1 MNTNNT
7 KPYKEAR
14 SKVLQEKI
22 ASVFYDAAPFDVLID
37 AIVDL
42 EEEIQHLKADVAE
55 MRQAIKDLRDDE
67 TD

>member
-1 MNTNNT
+1 VNTKNT

-22 ASVFYDAAPFDVLID
+22 AGVFYDASPFNVLID

-42 EEEIQHLKADVAE
+42 EEEIQHLKADV
-55 MRQAIKDLRDDE
+55 DNLRGRLE
-67 TD
+67 